1 MNHDPAI
8 SSAENDRETG
18 KLLLFSPH
26 ATAAEKKEGMTL
38 LFNACNAKDP
48 EAQYLVGKMLIDG
61 EITFRLGDSKRRG
74 IGLLCNAANN
84 GYLPART
91 ELNRYCME
99 QYESK
104 NSAVSEYHG
113 PLKDFDGNI
122 IKIDLSGALVPV
134 DAHLEYRDGS
144 NILRFDLN
152 LCVLND
158 ESTEKDQE
166 KLLQSIIRGIKM
178 WEGDYTVFGG
188 QQLTIRIHITTE
200 SRVWDNL
207 IVFIVAGDNLA
218 AMKKILTTVPG
229 KRTAD
234 THQVLI
240 RENRSATVGGL
251 RKWSVRSRKII
262 YLTSDTV
269 AFDDYD
275 EISHVI
281 KHEFGHVLGLGDL
294 YAESGRDLP
303 GVPAGRYEEL
313 DCYAIRDKLYNLVMC
328 DHHGPISNNDIEM
341 VVLAFSENRMQNY
354 QVSKIIKGEIS
365 EALGRGN

>member
-1 MNHDPAI
+1 MNTDSMI
-8 SSAENDRETG
+8 SSVENDRETG
-18 KLLLFSPH
+18 KLLLFSPN
-26 ATAAEKKEGMTL
+26 ATAEDKKQGMSL

-61 EITFRLGDSKRRG
+61 KISFRLGDSKRRG
-74 IGLLCNAANN
+74 ISLLCAAANR

-91 ELNRYCME
+91 ELNKYCMD

-104 NSAVSEYHG
+104 YAAADECSG
-113 PLKDFDGNI
+113 PLKDFDGKI
-122 IKIDLSGALVPV
+122 IQIDHSGALVPV
-134 DAHLEYRDGS
+134 DAHLEYRDGK

-152 LCVLND
+152 LCLLND
-158 ESTEKDQE
+158 ESTEKGQ
-166 KLLQSIIRGIKM
+166 KQLLQAIIRGIKM
-178 WEGDYTVFGG
+178 WEGEYTVFGG
-188 QQLTIRIHITTE
+188 QKLTIRINITTE
-200 SRVWDNL
+200 DRVWDNL
-207 IVFIVAGDNLA
+207 IVFIVAGDNLET
-218 AMKKILTTVPG
+218 MKKILKTVPG
-229 KRTAD
+229 KRAAD
-234 THQVLI
+234 TQQTMI
-240 RENRSATVGGL
+240 RQKRSAAIGGI
-251 RKWSVRSRKII
+251 RKWSVRGRKII

-294 YAESGRDLP
+294 YAESGRGLP
-303 GVPAGRYEEL
+303 GVPAGSYEEL
-313 DCYAIRDKLYNLVMC
+313 DCYAIKDKLYNLVMC
-328 DHHGPISNNDIEM
+328 DHHGPISNNDVEM